1 VGTEEVLGE
10 LVVEGKRMMVQEVE
24 HGEVVGEVVAGEIEK
39 RGRRMNGDQEV
50 EIEENEGMMMVHLEG
65 VVPHPQGEA
74 LHQEEGLHQGVM
86 VELGE
91 GGMPPQEDLHQGVEE
106 VEMMVLQE
114 EVHHQEEILEKEMV
128 GVLGDQ
134 APGMILHVTAVVQEE
149 EEGILVTG
157 EGPLQGVWATGLH
170 QEEGHHLGETLGK
183 MMTGGVLLL
192 GVHLL
197 TVMEEECGAVVVT
210 GLLPGED
217 PLPGVDLPQGEA
229 PLQGVAL
236 HPAEDLVT
244 MDLLTGAVTDLLPVT
259 TLPLPN
265 LADQP
270 VIIKTKAGPLLS
282 VSPQL
287 SWDYPGSRDT
297 CQITRS
303 YHASRILL
311 ASVT

>member
-1 VGTEEVLGE
+1 
-10 LVVEGKRMMVQEVE
+10 MVQEVE

-39 RGRRMNGDQEV
+39 RGRKMNGDQEV

-65 VVPHPQGEA
+65 VALHPQGEA
-74 LHQEEGLHQGVM
+74 LHQEEGLHQEVM

-106 VEMMVLQE
+106 
-114 EVHHQEEILEKEMV
+114 KEMV
-128 GVLGDQ
+128 VVLGDQ

-149 EEGILVTG
+149 EEEGILVTG
-157 EGPLQGVWATGLH
+157 EGPLQGEWVTGLH
-170 QEEGHHLGETLGK
+170 LEEGHHPGETSGE
-183 MMTGGVLLL
+183 MMTGEVLLL

-197 TVMEEECGAVVVT
+197 IVMEEECGAVVVT

-236 HPAEDLVT
+236 HPAEDPVT

-282 VSPQL
+282 VSPEL

-297 CQITRS
+297 CQITRA
-303 YHASRILL
+303 Y
-311 ASVT
+311 

>member
-1 VGTEEVLGE
+1 
-10 LVVEGKRMMVQEVE
+10 
-24 HGEVVGEVVAGEIEK
+24 
-39 RGRRMNGDQEV
+39 
-50 EIEENEGMMMVHLEG
+50 
-65 VVPHPQGEA
+65 
-74 LHQEEGLHQGVM
+74 
-86 VELGE
+86 
-91 GGMPPQEDLHQGVEE
+91 
-106 VEMMVLQE
+106 MVLQE
-114 EVHHQEEILEKEMV
+114 EVHHQEEISEKEMV

-157 EGPLQGVWATGLH
+157 EGPLP
-170 QEEGHHLGETLGK
+170 
-183 MMTGGVLLL
+183 
-192 GVHLL
+192 
-197 TVMEEECGAVVVT
+197 AVVVT
-210 GLLPGED
+210 GLHPGED

-236 HPAEDLVT
+236 HPAEDPVT
-244 MDLLTGAVTDLLPVT
+244 MDLLTGAVADLLPVT
-259 TLPLPN
+259 ILPLPN

-282 VSPQL
+282 VSPEL